1 MFNLLGTALQLPTS
15 LVKMASAI
23 QVKDYSSW
31 KSGQLG
37 DKAEDTIF
45 RILSYLQAEVYLSPC
60 GSALDCQLKA
70 DIVLQTEDNSFVY
83 QVKSSQTGA
92 DSHFLKEPVLV
103 MPDGSK
109 QAYPACG
116 CIISSGAKVLGE
128 SMSPIQLLLLVSEQ
142 TGIPLK
148 PAVQEAVDLAKKL
161 KGNTLPSKL
170 LTKHYTALLELG
182 LAKLV
187 KGDLAFN

>member
-1 MFNLLGTALQLPTS
+1 MFNLIGTALELPTS

-31 KSGQLG
+31 KNGQLG

-45 RILSYLQAEVYLSPC
+45 RILSHLQAEVYLAPC

-70 DIVLQTEDNSFVY
+70 DIVLQVGDSSFVY
-83 QVKSSQTGA
+83 QVKSSQMGA
-92 DSHFLKEPVLV
+92 NSHFAKEPVLV

-109 QAYPACG
+109 QAYPLCG